1 MLIYTKYEL
10 LENVQDYRMGK
21 WAALLIIAWIK
32 TGLQEAL
39 AGIVQVGWAA
49 MTTEVTFSLKILD
62 YHWFPVACFV
72 LVFF

>member
-10 LENVQDYRMGK
+10 LENIQDYRMGK
-21 WAALLIIAWIK
+21 WATLLIIAWSK

-49 MTTEVTFSLKILD
+49 MTTEVTFSLRFWITID
-62 YHWFPVACFV
+62 FQWP
-72 LVFF
+72 VFFF